1 MNTEYDFSA
10 ATGAARDKMQHALD
24 TARQQAGDVVAC
36 GAQCVRERPAV
47 SLLTAFA
54 VGIAVGAVAAA
65 VTRPEPKARTVTDS
79 IGDSRARLAEL
90 FDAVAANLQGP
101 LSKTYATVSDSASSL
116 TDSVSRALEKIH
128 PPKKFGWW

>member
-10 ATGAARDKMQHALD
+10 ATGAARDKVQHALD

-36 GAQCVRERPAV
+36 GTQCVRDRPAV

-54 VGIAVGAVAAA
+54 IGVAVGAVVAAA
-65 VTRPEPKARTVTDS
+65 TRSEPEPRTLTDS

-90 FDAVAANLQGP
+90 FGTVAANLQGP
-101 LSKTYATVSDSASSL
+101 LSKTCASVSDSASSL
-116 TDSVSRALEKIH
+116 TDSVTRVLEKIH
-128 PPKKFGWW
+128 PPKKFG